1 MSSTMNE
8 GGRPPGTDEQ
18 DSAAQDLG
26 AAERTAQE
34 RRDLLFELFQSHKRL
49 DRLSDRAD
57 ETGEPGFEGADG
69 EPEFTVVYPT
79 GGARIPQQATP
90 DAATPPDLLI
100 APDAMAILAEP
111 VAPAPPT
118 AASPTAPASPTEHST
133 PSASPA
139 APPAINEPEPP
150 RAQPTETRQPAA
162 VSQPIEMPPPVE
174 TSQRV
179 DLQQRVESPLPQA
192 PDLPGVPQAP
202 VNLPTPK
209 RFGDKVSW
217 RDTAPY
223 EETGILIR
231 PADWSTDR
239 IETALINVGT
249 LRAAERKADAS
260 LAGKRRA
267 GLSRLIPTPRRGI
280 LLAIL
285 CLQAFLSLRNSNTA
299 FEDEALYLYS
309 GHLELAH
316 LLNGQPIDN
325 FAAYFSGAPVLYPI
339 VGAIADQIGGVF
351 AARLLSLAF
360 MLGATCLVYLIGR
373 RIFGVRSALCGAGLF
388 GTTASAIFMGGFAT
402 YDAPCV
408 FLLAL
413 AAWIVVRGSHSS
425 WPYYALAVLPMLLA
439 VGTKYASLLFI
450 PTVIALSCITA
461 IPYHGWRWAL
471 LRPISLT
478 AMIGSMAYGAL
489 KLAGPTYVHGIQQT
503 TTARAQ
509 GGTSTQTLLTE
520 IGKWGAPVFAVAV
533 VGGLYY
539 VFRHRPEVE
548 GRLRLGK
555 WGRAAL
561 VTLMLGTALLAPAN
575 QLRIHTDVALQKHIG
590 FGLMFAAPLA
600 GYGLVRL
607 VGGHFGRLQLGI
619 GAAVVAFSF
628 GMSQSH
634 IMFRGWPDATRLVAT
649 IKQYQKPGAHYL
661 VEIDEVPIY
670 YLRGDT
676 NAEPSQFTST
686 FAFLYLSWQGKWL
699 TGDIAY
705 QTAVEQGY
713 FQVVAIDGTTTPE
726 VDQAILKGLHS
737 PISPYRIVSEYNV
750 QTAYGPTTYQV
761 WVKK

>member
-1 MSSTMNE
+1 MSSTMND
-8 GGRPPGTDEQ
+8 GGRTPGTDRQEPGTP
-18 DSAAQDLG
+18 D
-26 AAERTAQE
+26 RTAQE
-34 RRDLLFELFQSHKRL
+34 RRDLLYELFQSHKAL
-49 DRLSDRAD
+49 DRLSER
-57 ETGEPGFEGADG
+57 TPEPAEAGFEELDG

-79 GGARIPQQATP
+79 GGVRIPGQVVP

-100 APDAMAILAEP
+100 APDAMAVLSEP
-111 VAPAPPT
+111 VAPPRSNAPD
-118 AASPTAPASPTEHST
+118 
-133 PSASPA
+133 
-139 APPAINEPEPP
+139 APPAEAEESDTLPVALPRQAPP
-150 RAQPTETRQPAA
+150 PDQAPQPLPTEP
-162 VSQPIEMPPPVE
+162 
-174 TSQRV
+174 
-179 DLQQRVESPLPQA
+179 DSPGAQQA
-192 PDLPGVPQAP
+192 PS
-202 VNLPTPK
+202 VNRPAPK

-217 RDTAPY
+217 RDTVPF

-239 IETALINVGT
+239 IETALINVGA
-249 LRAAERKADAS
+249 LREAERKADAS
-260 LAGKRRA
+260 LAGKRRT
-267 GLSRLIPTPRRGI
+267 GLSRLIPTPRRGL

-285 CLQAFLSLRNSNTA
+285 FVQAFLSLRNNNTA

-360 MLGATCLVYLIGR
+360 MLGATCLVYLTGR
-373 RIFGVRSALCGAGLF
+373 RLFGVRSALCGAGLF

-413 AAWIVVRGSHSS
+413 AAWIVVRGALSS
-425 WPYYALAVLPMLLA
+425 WPYYALAVVPMLLA
-439 VGTKYASLLFI
+439 VGTKYASLLFV
-450 PTVIALSCITA
+450 PTIILLSCITA

-539 VFRHRPEVE
+539 IFRHRPDVDS
-548 GRLRLGK
+548 RLTLGK
-555 WGRAAL
+555 WGRVAL
-561 VTLMLGTALLAPAN
+561 VALMLGTALLAPAN

-600 GYGLVRL
+600 GYGLVRM

-619 GAAVVAFSF
+619 GAAVVAFAF

-676 NAEPSQFTST
+676 DAEPSQFTST
-686 FAFLYLSWQGKWL
+686 FAFLYLDWQGQWL

-750 QTAYGPTTYQV
+750 QTSYGPTTYQV

>member
-1 MSSTMNE
+1 MSSTMN
-8 GGRPPGTDEQ
+8 GAGRTPGTDEQ
-18 DSAAQDLG
+18 EPG

-49 DRLSDRAD
+49 DRLSDPAAEPEGPQAGGAAPGDSAFD
-57 ETGEPGFEGADG
+57 EAVFDRPAR

-79 GGARIPQQATP
+79 GGVRIPEQVAP
-90 DAATPPDLLI
+90 DAATPPGLIIAPNAATPPDLI
-100 APDAMAILAEP
+100 VAPDAMTVLAEP
-111 VAPAPPT
+111 VAPTPT
-118 AASPTAPASPTEHST
+118 SANPTTSAPA
-133 PSASPA
+133 PA
-139 APPAINEPEPP
+139 PAEPEPP
-150 RAQPTETRQPAA
+150 RAHPAEPRKPAEPPRPTGTALSSEP
-162 VSQPIEMPPPVE
+162 
-174 TSQRV
+174 
-179 DLQQRVESPLPQA
+179 DSPGALH
-192 PDLPGVPQAP
+192 AP

-217 RDTAPY
+217 RDAAPY

-239 IETALINVGT
+239 IETALINVGA
-249 LRAAERKADAS
+249 LRAAERKADSA
-260 LAGKRRA
+260 LAGKRHT
-267 GLSRLIPTPRRGI
+267 GLSRFIPTPRRGI

-285 CLQAFLSLRNSNTA
+285 LLQAFLSLRNSNTA

-316 LLNGQPIDN
+316 LLNGQPVDN

-373 RIFGVRSALCGAGLF
+373 RLFGVRSALCGAGLF

-413 AAWIVVRGSHSS
+413 AAWIVVRGAGSS

-450 PTVIALSCITA
+450 PTVIALSCIVA
-461 IPYHGWRWAL
+461 IPHHGWRWAL

-478 AMIGSMAYGAL
+478 AMISSMAYGAL

-539 VFRHRPEVE
+539 IFRYRPDAD
-548 GRLRLGK
+548 GRLSLGT

-619 GAAVVAFSF
+619 GAAVVAFAF

-634 IMFRGWPDATRLVAT
+634 IMFRGWPDANRLVAT
-649 IKQYQKPGAHYL
+649 IKQYQKPGGHYL

-686 FAFLYLSWQGKWL
+686 FAFLYLDWQGKWL